1 MVVLE
6 LLKWRAPPVLILL
19 VVLLAANTKVPQT
32 HDIHFVE
39 MFAGDGAVSMAL
51 WEAGLRGSSHDV
63 RYNKLMDL
71 LTPHGFAF
79 FGINFVLMYEKSWT
93 VYLVY
98 LPMFGLLTILMC
110 LTWGW
115 LWTRSGI
122 PLLGAYAYLVFAAT
136 PFHECGLVEVFVNAQ
151 CV

>member
-32 HDIHFVE
+32 HDIEFVE

-71 LTPHGFAF
+71 LMPHGFAF
-79 FGINFVLMYEKSWT
+79 FGINTAVHQIVLMYEMS
-93 VYLVY
+93 
-98 LPMFGLLTILMC
+98 
-110 LTWGW
+110 
-115 LWTRSGI
+115 
-122 PLLGAYAYLVFAAT
+122 
-136 PFHECGLVEVFVNAQ
+136 
-151 CV
+151 

>member
-1 MVVLE
+1 MVLE

-32 HDIHFVE
+32 HDVQFVE

-51 WEAGLRGSSHDV
+51 WEAGLLGSSHDV

-79 FGINFVLMYEKSWT
+79 FGINIIAVINLSDVRNVLNSSNG
-93 VYLVY
+93 
-98 LPMFGLLTILMC
+98 F
-110 LTWGW
+110 
-115 LWTRSGI
+115 
-122 PLLGAYAYLVFAAT
+122 
-136 PFHECGLVEVFVNAQ
+136 
-151 CV
+151 